1 MFFSLNTHPP
11 ECISFHESPLPIEI
25 SHNILGVGMNIFWNQ
40 TIVEDVSLHC
50 WRMLEKYPTDVCGRK
65 LDSNPTQFYLS
76 FSMDYIISGDRLGNN
91 MQKQDPTMLHFTLI
105 QGRRVD

>member
-1 MFFSLNTHPP
+1 MGGYEYFLLLINCGRCLFT
-11 ECISFHESPLPIEI
+11 PL
-25 SHNILGVGMNIFWNQ
+25 
-40 TIVEDVSLHC
+40 EDAG
-50 WRMLEKYPTDVCGRK
+50 KYPTDVCGRK
-65 LDSNPTQFYLS
+65 LDSNPTQFYPS